1 MNRLPASTRD
11 SQLTIARGERQM
23 KNRST
28 YFRFES
34 TVVTALAVVTVLVFG
49 ILANAVLSMTAVA

>member
-1 MNRLPASTRD
+1 
-11 SQLTIARGERQM
+11 M
-23 KNRST
+23 KNSDS

-49 ILANAVLSMTAVA
+49 ILANAILSMTAVA